1 MNLFR
6 TPMLEVSRQQELIE
20 CLIIFG
26 AVFLIL
32 LTGQVI
38 YQIERRRGLDR
49 DNRRSE
55 AGGVGNRFHKAHKNE
70 KYRQELGKNRK
81 RRNIDR

>member
-26 AVFLIL
+26 AVLLIL
-32 LTGQVI
+32 LTGQII
-38 YQIERRRGLDR
+38 YQIERRWQ
-49 DNRRSE
+49 NERSKRT
-55 AGGVGNRFHKAHKNE
+55 GRH
-70 KYRQELGKNRK
+70 NRK
-81 RRNIDR
+81 DKTNH